1 MDSNRLSVSFIN
13 KHVDNVLFFFFN
25 IFIVRLF
32 FSFFCFVFVFHFN
45 RLSQRSN
52 WWAVNSKCQVAF
64 DFFSKENVMGRRKN
78 NGFYLSRDNWSEVV
92 VV

>member
-1 MDSNRLSVSFIN
+1 MFC
-13 KHVDNVLFFFFN
+13 FFF
-25 IFIVRLF
+25 IFSSFV
-32 FSFFCFVFVFHFN
+32 FSFFLFCFVSVFHFN